1 MILHDPDAMFRHA
14 ALNLILNYGVRLIS
28 FDGLSRSLMTIR
40 NIDQLPK
47 LDPVNRETLEK
58 YIRKQE
64 LRQLQ
69 PTSIGDKMWRVYY
82 FLKFLNWK
90 DARSITKKDLEDYII
105 HRRKT
110 VAPRTLQGDLVE
122 LKIFLRFVLPD
133 KESEFFPKDEKIQR
147 PKTKF
152 PDPLS
157 RGDIQKLVNVADTLR
172 DRALIMFLWD
182 TGCRID
188 EALSLNLGSAKFDQY
203 GGMVKVTGKTGDREL
218 WLIDCMPDVQAWI
231 NVHPM
236 KEKPD
241 SPLFITYHRF
251 GFGSHRLNVRTVQ
264 NLCKTLQKRAGVVAR
279 VHPHAFRHARAT
291 DRAREGFTEMEL
303 RIMFG
308 WSKSSTMPATYIH
321 LSGADVKKKIL
332 QKAGLVE
339 PDKVAGERPL
349 DPVKCPRCEALN
361 TTDSM
366 YCKRCSMPLSAEVIK
381 FMQMGRAVTED
392 PDLMIEYA
400 RKKKREVKEG

>member
-1 MILHDPDAMFRHA
+1 MSEEYLKH
-14 ALNLILNYGVRLIS
+14 
-28 FDGLSRSLMTIR
+28 
-40 NIDQLPK
+40 LPQ
-47 LDPVNRETLEK
+47 LDPANRKIITA
-58 YIRKQE
+58 YIRRQE
-64 LRQLQ
+64 LKQLQ
-69 PTSIGDKMWRVYY
+69 PSSILDKTWRVYY
-82 FLKFLNWK
+82 LLKFLRFK
-90 DARSITKKDLEDYII
+90 DSRAITKADLEDYII

-110 VAPRTLQGDLVE
+110 VAPRTLQGDMIE
-122 LKIFLRFVLPD
+122 LRIFFRYLDPG
-133 KESEFFPKDEKIQR
+133 KEKEFFPADEKMQR
-147 PKTKF
+147 PKTTF
-152 PDPLS
+152 PDPLT
-157 RGDIQKLVNVADTLR
+157 RENIQKLVNACNSIR
-172 DRALIMFLWD
+172 DRALVMFLWD
-182 TGCRID
+182 TGCRVD
-188 EALSLNLGSAKFDQY
+188 EALSLDVGAVKFDKY
-203 GGMVKVTGKTGDREL
+203 GGMVKVSGKTGDREL
-218 WLIDCMPDVQAWI
+218 WLIDSMPDLQAWI
-231 NVHPM
+231 NVHPGRD
-236 KEKPD
+236 KPD
-241 SPLFITYHRF
+241 SPLFLTYTRY

-264 NLCKTLQKRAGVVAR
+264 NLCKLLQKRAGVTTR
-279 VHPHAFRHARAT
+279 VHPHGFRHARAT

-308 WSKSSTMPATYIH
+308 WSKSSNMPATYIH